1 MFFSRQTIV
10 MGKWDI
16 INFKMG
22 YYLVKKINELSSHPK
37 IWRHSKRSIRSH
49 LDKAIYCMIPTI

>member
-22 YYLVKKINELSSHPK
+22 IYLVKKINELSSHPK
-37 IWRHSKRSIRSH
+37 IWN
-49 LDKAIYCMIPTI
+49 AF